1 MPHPPASLISHTWQ
15 STNKQPLV
23 ELSLHTRIANI
34 EMFTTGESSL
44 NKYLSHIVQLPVFL
58 VKNKISLRNLH
69 CSLSSSSV
77 FLSLVSLD
85 IYALILSNYLSHG
98 PLPLP
103 LPLSSVSRP
112 PPVPDLPVLQLQRLQ
127 GHGDR
132 GAVTVC
138 QNISGEE
145 TRRIQGL

>member
-44 NKYLSHIVQLPVFL
+44 NKCLSHIVQLPVFL
-58 VKNKISLRNLH
+58 VKYKIRLRNLH

-98 PLPLP
+98 PPPTAPPTLTSLKAPTCTRLA
-103 LPLSSVSRP
+103 RP
-112 PPVPDLPVLQLQRLQ
+112 PTSTTARPWR
-127 GHGDR
+127 
-132 GAVTVC
+132 
-138 QNISGEE
+138 
-145 TRRIQGL
+145 